1 MPRAWVTGTLAAAA
15 FGTAAARAQDASV
28 PAILPPVGVE
38 VEPPVV
44 GGPPMPTPTVP
55 TVVAPS
61 PARSVIARAESGA
74 APRPSRVL
82 IGPTQLVVPG
92 IGPLTD
98 ASDPTPLRP
107 PLVRAPVGLGTGD
120 GGAVLLSPT
129 IGPPLDIPAAGI
141 VAGPGLPAD
150 AVHGERSPVVE
161 GPGRDDRTIGGPPSA
176 TPYKRRPG
184 PFAGLLGRLAGWP
197 DTSETLRPNVA
208 HTPIAAPD
216 DPDDPS
222 QLLAMKRAI
231 EGRIVDLEGNR
242 IAALEVLIVD
252 RRIHI
257 RARAD
262 RLWHRNAVR
271 RTIEGLAMPDG
282 FRTSVEVR

>member
-15 FGTAAARAQDASV
+15 LGTAAARAQDALV
-28 PAILPPVGVE
+28 PAILPPAGAE
-38 VEPPVV
+38 VSRPPLPAPAVS
-44 GGPPMPTPTVP
+44 P
-55 TVVAPS
+55 VVAPDVAG
-61 PARSVIARAESGA
+61 PVVAGAETGT

-92 IGPLTD
+92 IGPLAD

-107 PLVRAPVGLGTGD
+107 PVVRAPVGLGTGA
-120 GGAVLLSPT
+120 GGAVVLSPT
-129 IGPPLDIPAAGI
+129 IGPPLDVPPARIG
-141 VAGPGLPAD
+141 VGPGSPAD
-150 AVHGERSPVVE
+150 AVRGEPFPVVVE
-161 GPGRDDRTIGGPPSA
+161 PARDGLTADHPPSA
-176 TPYKRRPG
+176 TTSERRPG
-184 PFAGLLGRLAGWP
+184 PFAGLIGRLAGRL
-197 DTSETLRPNVA
+197 DAAGTLRPGAV
-208 HTPIAAPD
+208 HTPIAPPD

-231 EGRIVDLEGNR
+231 ERRIVDLEGGR

-271 RTIEGLAMPDG
+271 RTLESLAMPDG